1 MRRAACPLF
10 AVAACVLAAPAAAS
24 TPILLPSVRT
34 TLTPGP
40 PLVSAASGGETVYPP
55 GMTSDEQV
63 LVGVDESGKPVS
75 VHVVQRLRLMK
86 LGDYSFVVPGPFAD
100 VEAAAGS
107 DSEPGLRRGAIIWAG
122 FSPGK
127 KTLGARATLVPKDVV
142 PLLPLRLSLERDGN
156 TLTVRGENTS
166 SASAP
171 LLVGQMPVAQATKAL
186 QETLRTVPLGIGAP
200 DVYANVTRTPFSQS
214 VRIAA
219 PLDVTGRIAGAR
231 FHYVLGD
238 GRPLTFTRRIAN
250 VPAGAKLR
258 LVAKPVPPLRLLRGR
273 PGDSGG
279 ALSYLS
285 RARLMLARELQYQTL
300 LTNPNPTGRS
310 RAVYVYETAKRSAAA
325 PPPASTHHDTHSTW
339 PTLLAVA
346 LGVLGAGGLV
356 VLWAHS

>member
-1 MRRAACPLF
+1 MRHPTCTL
-10 AVAACVLAAPAAAS
+10 VVLAACVAAAPAAAS

-40 PLVSAASGGETVYPP
+40 PLVSAASGGETVYPA

-63 LVGVDESGKPVS
+63 LVGVDASGNPLS
-75 VHVVQRLRLMK
+75 VHVVQRLRLK
-86 LGDYSFVVPGPFAD
+86 RLGDYSFVVPGPIED

-127 KTLGARATLVPKDVV
+127 KTLGARATLFPKDVV
-142 PLLPLRLSLERDGN
+142 PLLPLRVSLTRDGD
-156 TLTVRGENTS
+156 TVTAHGENTS

-171 LLVGQMPVAQATKAL
+171 LLVGEMSVAQATKAL
-186 QETLRTVPLGIGAP
+186 RQTLRTLPLGIGAP
-200 DVYANVTRTPFSQS
+200 DVYANVSRTPFSQP

-219 PLDVTGRIAGAR
+219 PLDVTGSIGSET

-273 PGDSGG
+273 PSSSTT
-279 ALSYLS
+279 ALSYVS

-310 RAVYVYETAKRSAAA
+310 SAVYVYETAKRPAA
-325 PPPASTHHDTHSTW
+325 PPPAATRHDTHSTW
-339 PTLLAVA
+339 PTFLAVV
-346 LGVLGAGGLV
+346 LGVLGASGLV